1 MHEVKGKILNGQQNQ
16 IFLREGQ
23 AMKEEKPK
31 KKGLLAI
38 IRESM
43 IKTGGCCGPGEDCC
57 GAARETGGMEG
68 GDKDAKET
76 EQDVS
81 K

>member
-1 MHEVKGKILNGQQNQ
+1 
-16 IFLREGQ
+16 
-23 AMKEEKPK
+23 MKEEKPK

-43 IKTGGCCGPGEDCC
+43 IKTGGCCGPGENCC
-57 GAARETGGMEG
+57 GSAKETGGMES
-68 GDKDAKET
+68 GDKGVMES